1 MTTITLPRAVVEQ
14 ALEALREL
22 LPDARD
28 PNCGGYDARD
38 VRQWR
43 ATAGALRAALA
54 QQAEPQDAEL
64 SAALGW
70 PGGISEPVLDR
81 KTLLRQVADLRSAL
95 AQQAE
100 PVEPVAWVSPN
111 ALAWELYQSEKVL
124 KLTRTRQEE
133 YGFTEPLCTAP
144 PQRKPLSN
152 TEMDAAL
159 RRAGIVATFE
169 ALRCIGRAVEQAH
182 GIKE

>member
-43 ATAGALRAALA
+43 ATAGALRA
-54 QQAEPQDAEL
+54 
-64 SAALGW
+64 
-70 PGGISEPVLDR
+70 
-81 KTLLRQVADLRSAL
+81 AL